1 MNKNE
6 LKSKYEKYT
15 DQNEL
20 LNIQKTLAPESRLA
34 DRITVIG
41 FVIIICFF
49 SLFTMIYPDAEF
61 SEQENRVLHQKPKLT
76 LTTLTNGQ
84 FTSEISAYF
93 KDQFPLRN
101 QYVGLKSTAEI
112 LMRKQQVNGVL
123 LGDEG
128 NLITRKDYPETIGL
142 ERNIHDYILFAEAM
156 EQRGIPCSFAAAG
169 RSMDV
174 LTQYTPSL
182 YTDEFSKKIWAC
194 FDSMITEKGKS
205 YIDLLT
211 PLKTAAENGEYVYY
225 KTDHHWTTYGAY
237 LAYCEI
243 MESLGETPQSADV
256 FTVEKASGEFY
267 GTTWST
273 AGIKWIAPDTMEYY
287 RYEGDMD
294 YTVEIMD
301 DGSIIN
307 GFYDRS
313 YLQVKDKYSSFIGG
327 NNAYVRITKD
337 NPEGQREKLLVIK
350 DSYAHSV
357 IPFLAYHYD
366 LEVLDLRYYRE
377 SPAKLV
383 EETGVDRVLFLFNM
397 DNITGASPVL
407 TALGLGLKEETGL
420 S

>member
-6 LKSKYEKYT
+6 PKSKYEKYT
-15 DQNEL
+15 RQNEL
-20 LNIQKTLAPESRLA
+20 LTIQKKLAPESRLA
-34 DRITVIG
+34 DIITVIG

-49 SLFTMIYPDAEF
+49 SLFTVLYPDAEF
-61 SEQENRVLHQKPKLT
+61 SEQENRFLQQKPKLT
-76 LTTLTNGQ
+76 LTMLTNGQ
-84 FTSEISAYF
+84 FASEISAYF

-112 LMRKQQVNGVL
+112 LMLKQEVNGVL
-123 LGDEG
+123 LGNYG
-128 NLITRKDYPETIGL
+128 YLITRKDYPETIGL
-142 ERNIHDYILFAEAM
+142 ERNIHCYSLFAEAM

-174 LTQYTPSL
+174 LTQYTPAP
-182 YTDEFSKKIWAC
+182 YTDEFSKKIWTY
-194 FDSMITEKGKS
+194 FDGLMAANGTS
-205 YIDLLT
+205 YIDLMT

-243 MESLGETPQSADV
+243 MKSLGGTPQSADA

-301 DGSIIN
+301 DGSIID

-313 YLQVKDKYSSFIGG
+313 YLKAKDKYSSFIGG
-327 NNAYVRITKD
+327 NNAHVRITMD
-337 NPEGQREKLLVIK
+337 NPKSHREKLLIIK

-357 IPFLAYHYD
+357 IPFIAYHYD
-366 LEVLDLRYYRE
+366 LEILDLRYYRE
-377 SPAKLV
+377 SPAKLA
-383 EETGVDRVLFLFNM
+383 EEAGVDKVLFLFNM

-407 TALGLGLKEETGL
+407 TSLELGLEVEG
-420 S
+420 

>member
-6 LKSKYEKYT
+6 FKSKYEKYT

-20 LNIQKTLAPESRLA
+20 LTIQKTLAPKSHLT
-34 DRITVIG
+34 DMITVIG
-41 FVIIICFF
+41 FVITICFF
-49 SLFTMIYPDAEF
+49 SLFTMIYPDTEF

-76 LTTLTNGQ
+76 LSTLTNGQ

-112 LMRKQQVNGVL
+112 LMQKQQVNSVL
-123 LGDEG
+123 LGDSG
-128 NLITRKDYPETIGL
+128 NLITRNDYPETIGL
-142 ERNIHDYILFAEAM
+142 NSNIYYYSIFADSM
-156 EQRGIPCSFAAAG
+156 EKRGIPCSFAAAG

-182 YTDEFSKKIWAC
+182 YTDEFSEKIWTC
-194 FDSMITEKGKS
+194 FDSMMTAKGKS

-211 PLKTAAENGEYVYY
+211 PLKTAAENEEYVYY

-237 LAYCEI
+237 LAYCAI
-243 MESLGETPQSADV
+243 MKSLGGTPQSADV

-273 AGIKWIAPDTMEYY
+273 AGIKWIAPDIMEYY
-287 RYEGDMD
+287 RYKGDMD
-294 YTVEIMD
+294 YTVEIVD
-301 DGSIIN
+301 DGSIID

-313 YLQVKDKYSSFIGG
+313 YLEVKDKYSSFIGG
-327 NNAYVRITKD
+327 NNAHVRITKD
-337 NPEGQREKLLVIK
+337 NPESQREKLLVIK

-366 LEVLDLRYYRE
+366 LEILDLRYYRE

-383 EETGVDRVLFLFNM
+383 EETGVNRVLFLFNM
-397 DNITGASPVL
+397 DNITGSSPVL
-407 TALGLGLKEETGL
+407 TALGLDLKEETGL